1 MLPDAFTD
9 PPGGPSGRPTDTSP
23 PARLIQALLREAGV
37 RGVAESPSPLGVST
51 SSVWALTAGG
61 RRYVARQRL
70 DGDARLALKEAY
82 LSDLLRRRGV
92 PAAEVLA
99 VVAGEHGVA
108 TLSPLLAGIRL
119 DRAVASLPV
128 DDLQS
133 AWRSTGEALRSAH
146 GIVLPE
152 AGEIVGDRVEPF
164 PGGWARWVTDGL
176 ADDVEW
182 LRAALGGPA
191 IGRPFLDR
199 VVVAAAD
206 ALQRA
211 PVRLIHNDA
220 LPQNVLVAP
229 GPEGWRCTGWLDW
242 EFARAADPLW
252 DLARL
257 DFRPAGLVP
266 SAFYEGYGTRPAEP
280 QASVYELLTAT
291 WRTRAELE
299 HGSSWTWPPPPARV
313 GYLRGLPDRIERLA
327 GLLGVPDRT
336 A

>member
-1 MLPDAFTD
+1 
-9 PPGGPSGRPTDTSP
+9 
-23 PARLIQALLREAGV
+23 
-37 RGVAESPSPLGVST
+37 
-51 SSVWALTAGG
+51 LTAGG